1 LPIQY
6 EVIAMYR
13 PFAVVVAAAVFASAA
28 FAQTAPNPDPAA
40 VQAGTYSLETTHA
53 RVLFAVSHMGFST
66 WYGDFT
72 GATGTLTLDPKK
84 PAAASLSVT
93 IPVASVTTTNA
104 VLDGELKSPDWFD
117 AAKFPVISFTSTK
130 VTVTGPTTARV
141 AGNLTFHGVTRP
153 VELEATFKASGAN
166 PMSKAFTIGFD
177 VKGLLKRSEFG
188 VTKYVPLIGD
198 DVTLIISAPFEKK

>member
-1 LPIQY
+1 MLRT
-6 EVIAMYR
+6 A
-13 PFAVVVAAAVFASAA
+13 AVVFALAA
-28 FAQTAPNPDPAA
+28 FAPMTFAQAADPDPAK
-40 VQAGTYSLETTHA
+40 VQAGTYALETNHA

-72 GATGTLTLDPKK
+72 GATGTLTLDPKN

-104 VLDGELKSPDWFD
+104 VLDGELKGADWFD
-117 AAKFPVISFTSTK
+117 AAKFPTISFTSTK
-130 VTVTGPTTARV
+130 VTVTSPTTARV
-141 AGNLTFHGVTRP
+141 TGALTFHGVTKP
-153 VELEATFKASGAN
+153 VELDATYKASGTN
-166 PMSKAFTIGFD
+166 PMSKAFTIGFE
-177 VKGLLKRSEFG
+177 VKGSLKRSDFG